1 MTMNRP
7 NLTILISL
15 LVVMGG
21 ITVMIG
27 WVFDIPLLKSI
38 SPAWISIKVTTALSF
53 FLSGAL
59 LFLLVKIRRDESEIA
74 RMILP
79 AVAFMI
85 LLIMTTHLVSLFLGA
100 PVGVEGMFVED
111 KEKTWQTITPGQA
124 CLMTIV
130 NFILVALAGI
140 GAILNLSRLS
150 RYLRWI
156 GGVVSAVGATAIVG
170 YATGLPW
177 LYFFVP
183 GFSNAMAIY
192 TAVLFAVLGAGLV
205 LAGGIQAFRRTERHK
220 RLVSIGVKLFVL
232 LVLLSMIPML
242 FITML
247 NYTNTRKIILG
258 VRLEAMESIA
268 RLKGAAVED
277 YFRHIKS
284 EMRATQDLYNIKL
297 NLPVLLMHV
306 HNRTHPDYL
315 VAKGILD
322 SQFKTMMEQ
331 KHLLDV
337 HFLDLQGRI
346 VYTSHGD
353 EARQLLMPIPDPT
366 GKAGTAGRKETHIT
380 EIFPNPMHN
389 NRPGILATGP
399 IRDASGRL
407 VGLVAIEVSA
417 QPLFDLLTDRTG
429 LGATGEMFIAR
440 KDGDGV
446 FFLSPLRYQPTK
458 ILMLQPEDDPRVGTP
473 IRMAVQGKEG
483 SGVSIDHTGHEILAV
498 WRYLPSLDWGMVV
511 KMATQEVFVPVVQLR
526 LATYTIMAVVLLLIT
541 VMALAWSRSISHPLR
556 EFTTGASVISH
567 GSFQHRIEVHTRDEI
582 EQLAESFN
590 DMAEKLGHSYE
601 EIAAHNRE
609 LENRVKERTEELN
622 KANQA
627 KSDFL
632 ANMSHEL
639 RTPLNTII
647 GFSEVLEDRLYG
659 DLNEKQKEY
668 VHYIYTSGRHLL
680 SLINDILDLSK
691 IEAGKMELEVSRF
704 PLRAV
709 LDSSII
715 MLKEKA
721 FKHGIALSVEV
732 EPEAD
737 IHVEADERK
746 IKQILFNLLSNAVKF
761 TSDRG
766 RVTVRAHLA
775 AVENVS
781 EERRMLEVCIEDTGI
796 GIKEED
802 LPRLFGTFTQLHQP
816 FLTKGNGGTGLGLAL
831 TKRLVE
837 LHGGTIR
844 AESEYGKG
852 SRFIFTIP
860 DNDRYEK

>member
-1 MTMNRP
+1 
-7 NLTILISL
+7 
-15 LVVMGG
+15 
-21 ITVMIG
+21 
-27 WVFDIPLLKSI
+27 
-38 SPAWISIKVTTALSF
+38 
-53 FLSGAL
+53 
-59 LFLLVKIRRDESEIA
+59 
-74 RMILP
+74 
-79 AVAFMI
+79 
-85 LLIMTTHLVSLFLGA
+85 
-100 PVGVEGMFVED
+100 
-111 KEKTWQTITPGQA
+111 
-124 CLMTIV
+124 
-130 NFILVALAGI
+130 
-140 GAILNLSRLS
+140 
-150 RYLRWI
+150 
-156 GGVVSAVGATAIVG
+156 
-170 YATGLPW
+170 
-177 LYFFVP
+177 
-183 GFSNAMAIY
+183 
-192 TAVLFAVLGAGLV
+192 
-205 LAGGIQAFRRTERHK
+205 
-220 RLVSIGVKLFVL
+220 
-232 LVLLSMIPML
+232 
-242 FITML
+242 
-247 NYTNTRKIILG
+247 
-258 VRLEAMESIA
+258 
-268 RLKGAAVED
+268 
-277 YFRHIKS
+277 
-284 EMRATQDLYNIKL
+284 
-297 NLPVLLMHV
+297 
-306 HNRTHPDYL
+306 
-315 VAKGILD
+315 
-322 SQFKTMMEQ
+322 
-331 KHLLDV
+331 
-337 HFLDLQGRI
+337 
-346 VYTSHGD
+346 
-353 EARQLLMPIPDPT
+353 
-366 GKAGTAGRKETHIT
+366 
-380 EIFPNPMHN
+380 
-389 NRPGILATGP
+389 
-399 IRDASGRL
+399 
-407 VGLVAIEVSA
+407 
-417 QPLFDLLTDRTG
+417 
-429 LGATGEMFIAR
+429 
-440 KDGDGV
+440 
-446 FFLSPLRYQPTK
+446 
-458 ILMLQPEDDPRVGTP
+458 
-473 IRMAVQGKEG
+473 
-483 SGVSIDHTGHEILAV
+483 
-498 WRYLPSLDWGMVV
+498 
-511 KMATQEVFVPVVQLR
+511 VPVVQLR